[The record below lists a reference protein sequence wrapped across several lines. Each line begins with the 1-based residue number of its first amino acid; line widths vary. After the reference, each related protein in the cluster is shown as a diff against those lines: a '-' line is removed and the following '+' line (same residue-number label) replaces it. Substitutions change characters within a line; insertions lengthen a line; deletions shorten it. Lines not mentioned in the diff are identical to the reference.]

1 MEKRIVRKNTAS
13 FDVDAQKGFTPL
25 CPDEL
30 PVAGGDGIAAALNEQ
45 AGYARLRV
53 GSKDAHCR
61 QAIYTASPAHPQ
73 FSPLGADNADIY
85 WNSHCVPGTPGFEL
99 IPGLPRPI
107 EYDFFVW
114 KGIEPDLHPYGACY
128 HDLAERKST
137 GVIEYLKTRGI
148 DTVICGGLATDYCV
162 LNTALQLFAG
172 GFRVIVNLSACR
184 GVAEST
190 SDEAVQRM
198 RDAGIQVVDT
208 LEGFELS

>member
-128 HDLAERKST
+128 HDLGNDRFARRDPARVAQK
-137 GVIEYLKTRGI
+137 
-148 DTVICGGLATDYCV
+148 LAD
-162 LNTALQLFAG
+162 
-172 GFRVIVNLSACR
+172 RIRNLGCQVDIK
-184 GVAEST
+184 VA
-190 SDEAVQRM
+190 A
-198 RDAGIQVVDT
+198 
-208 LEGFELS
+208 